1 MINLNVINFNI
12 SILFFLLL
20 VYFII
25 RQYIKSH
32 NRRLYL
38 INYNKALKTLD
49 ILLDTIYDTF
59 RRRDLAVYLNSNS
72 MINSDDF
79 IELSKTFIDTFKDYC
94 GNKMYI
100 ELCNLFGSE
109 QDLISHIIIK
119 FDNKISTDKMIK
131 LANFN
136 EDIDNTV

>member
-1 MINLNVINFNI
+1 MINYTMINFNLGI
-12 SILFFLLL
+12 ILLL
-20 VYFII
+20 VLIYYII
-25 RQYIKSH
+25 NQYIKSI
-32 NRRLYL
+32 NERLYL
-38 INYNKALKTLD
+38 NNYNKALKIID

-59 RRRDLAVYLNSNS
+59 RRRDLAVYLNSSS

-94 GNKMYI
+94 GNKMYT

-131 LANFN
+131 LVNFN
-136 EDIDNTV
+136 EEMDNNV